1 MLITSLAH
9 IFEGISTFGQMDG
22 NTIMIRL
29 VLILIGFILVYLS
42 GKRFLDPMVLM
53 PMGLAMILVNG
64 ATLTLEGKLAN
75 LFLDPMLSKPE
86 DIVNSMQILFLQP
99 IYNLMFSNGLIACL
113 VFMGIGVITPLDY
126 LLARPWTSIFIAS
139 ASELGSI
146 LTFPIAMAFGFNP
159 KEAASIAIVGGADG
173 PMVLFTSLELAKHL
187 FVPISVVAYV
197 YLSVT
202 YAIYPYMIKLLIPS
216 RLQGIKMDLNSI
228 PKISPKRKL
237 IFAVLAAAVL
247 SFLFPVASPLFA
259 SFFIGVMVREADL
272 PRYRKFLDE
281 VVLTGSSFFL
291 GFVLGAMLSFYV
303 VTDPRIVLIMVLGI
317 IALLLSGIGGII
329 AGLVAYKVSG
339 GKINPLI
346 GIAGVSCVPTT
357 AKVAQKCAL
366 AVNKQAI
373 ILPFAM
379 GPNVAGIITTA
390 IITGIYVGLLR

>member
-1 MLITSLAH
+1 
-9 IFEGISTFGQMDG
+9 MDG

-29 VLILIGFILVYLS
+29 GLILIGFILVYLS

-139 ASELGSI
+139 ASELGSL

-202 YAIYPYMIKLLIPS
+202 YAIYPYMVKLFIPR

-228 PKISPKRKL
+228 PKVSPKRKL
-237 IFAVLAAAVL
+237 IFAVLSAAVL

-291 GFVLGAMLSFYV
+291 GFVLGALLSFYV
-303 VTDPRIVLIMVLGI
+303 VTDPRIVLIMILGM

-379 GPNVAGIITTA
+379 GPNVAGVITTA